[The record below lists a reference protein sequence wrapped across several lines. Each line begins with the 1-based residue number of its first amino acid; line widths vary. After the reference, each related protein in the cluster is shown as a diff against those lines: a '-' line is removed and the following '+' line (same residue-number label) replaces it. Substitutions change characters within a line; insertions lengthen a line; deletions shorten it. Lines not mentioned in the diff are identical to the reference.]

1 MEEAIFSCK
10 DEQEHL
16 RKLPINATDD
26 EIITANGE
34 TLKLDNQ
41 KMVGK
46 EYVYFRSITE
56 MKNLSQFRR
65 WGVDTPPFATR
76 LETEKLS
83 LVFLG

>member
-65 WGVDTPPFATR
+65 WGVDTSPFATR